1 MVYDPFMHRIV
12 VHVSVDASTVGYAA
26 FGWKTA
32 LELAS
37 MPDQLSL
44 VSHCMDGSS
53 AAAMANLVGTTVRLG
68 GNKDH
73 NRIGGSYGHAVC
85 IMDAFKRTNDGN
97 IHVIADTDAVLLAK
111 GWDSYV
117 RSRIDVGVGFLGT
130 TYEDVGGFSSGTGLI
145 QTYKKVPNFIWA
157 ALGLQHDW
165 RDLDI
170 TPKKEHRVHI
180 TDETLSKIYNLPIGF
195 SVFGEAGWQ
204 VPRFVHDNGIKYEGF
219 QQLKPTKDATVLQ
232 GLTDY
237 SEEYHVDGVPF
248 VVHQRG
254 GRQFAYRTS
263 ELSANFFKV
272 VDGYLAEEVKRT
284 PRW

>member
-37 MPDQLSL
+37 DPDMLTL
-44 VSHCMDGSS
+44 VAHCMDGRS
-53 AAAMANLVGTTVRLG
+53 AVAMATLTSASMRLG
-68 GNKDH
+68 KSE
-73 NRIGGSYGHAVC
+73 RLAGSHGHALC
-85 IMDAFKRTNDGN
+85 IMDALSYTNDRN

-111 GWDSYV
+111 GWDSFV
-117 RSRIDVGVGFLGT
+117 RARVKAGVGFLGT

-157 ALGLQHDW
+157 AMGPQHDW
-165 RDLDI
+165 RGLDI
-170 TPKKEHRVHI
+170 TPKKEHRIHI

-204 VPRFVHDNGIKYEGF
+204 VPQFVHDNDIRYEGLK
-219 QQLKPTKDATVLQ
+219 QLKPTKDATVLQ

-272 VDGYLAEEVKRT
+272 VDGYLAEEVKRS